1 MKVTAIELT
10 GWRNYQSQSVV
21 MTTSP
26 TLFVG
31 KNGQGKTNLVEAMV
45 YAALGRSHRTHLDA
59 TLVASGLD
67 RAVVRMRVENNDRK
81 IDIELAVTSS
91 GSNTL
96 RINGNPAKKR
106 EVARMFPLVIF
117 APEDLDLVRGEP
129 ASRRQFLNDV
139 VHEISLEE
147 AADLAE
153 FDRILRQRNSLLK
166 SLRTSQSQAEIG
178 TLDTWTESLV
188 ESGSRVMTAR
198 RRIVTQLNPAVAA
211 HYSAIAGSHDR
222 AEISLNESIGDD
234 TPDAEIS
241 TALRHMFHVKRK
253 DEIERGSTLIGPQR
267 DDLTLTLNGL
277 PARTH
282 SSQGEAW
289 SLALA
294 LRLAMKD
301 LVTHHSLAG
310 DPVVILDDVFAELD
324 EGRRTRLGEHL
335 FGIEH
340 LIVTAADD
348 ATIPS
353 SISGQRFRVSGGTIN
368 AE

>member
-21 MTTSP
+21 MTGSP

-59 TLVASGLD
+59 TLVAAGQD

-81 IDIELAVTSS
+81 IDIDLSVTSS

-96 RINGNPAKKR
+96 RINGNTAKKR
-106 EVARMFPLVIF
+106 DVARMFPLVIF

-129 ASRRQFLNDV
+129 SSRRQFLDDV
-139 VHEISLEE
+139 VHEISLEG
-147 AADLAE
+147 ASDLAE

-166 SLRTSQSQAEIG
+166 TLRTSQSAAEMG

-188 ESGSRVMTAR
+188 DAAALVMITR
-198 RRIVTQLNPAVAA
+198 RQIVSQLQPSFTR
-211 HYSAIAGSHDR
+211 HYSAIAGSGDSAHM
-222 AEISLNESIGDD
+222 SLTESVDD
-234 TPDAEIS
+234 ETPDRQIAD
-241 TALRHMFHVKRK
+241 ALRQMFHVKRK

-267 DDLTLTLNGL
+267 DDLTLTLNHL
-277 PARTH
+277 PGRTH

-294 LRLAMKD
+294 MRLAMKD
-301 LVTHHSLAG
+301 IVTKHSLAG

-335 FGIEH
+335 AGIEH

-348 ATIPS
+348 STIPS
-353 SISGQRFRVSGGTIN
+353 SIMGERFRVDDGKIDVD
-368 AE
+368 